1 MSVFE
6 KGMIT
11 ICVCCALFVVVS
23 LPLIFRKVPRNPIY
37 GYRTRAVLSN
47 DALWYE
53 ANAYFG
59 RWLIVASMLA
69 AGTAV
74 ALNLWRGVSPGAY
87 LKISVV
93 LLVAPVVVA
102 GLLTGRFVRS
112 WLAGGRLGGENR
124 NNNDMNHN

>member
-1 MSVFE
+1 MRVFE
-6 KGMIT
+6 KGLIT

-23 LPLIFRKVPRNPIY
+23 LPLIFREVPRNPVY

-59 RWLIVASMLA
+59 QWLLVMSVLA

-74 ALNLWRGVSPGAY
+74 ALNLWRCVSPEVY
-87 LKISVV
+87 LKISVM
-93 LLVAPVVVA
+93 LLIAPVVVA
-102 GLLTGRFVRS
+102 GLLTGRFVRFH
-112 WLAGGRLGGENR
+112 LTGGRFGSENKKR
-124 NNNDMNHN
+124 R

>member
-6 KGMIT
+6 KGLIT
-11 ICVCCALFVVVS
+11 ICVYCALFVVVS
-23 LPLIFRKVPRNPIY
+23 LPLIFRKVPRNSVY
-37 GYRTRAVLSN
+37 GYRTRATLSD

-59 RWLIVASMLA
+59 RWFFVMSVLT
-69 AGTAV
+69 AGAAV
-74 ALNLWRGVSPGAY
+74 ALDLWRSVSPGAY

-93 LLVAPVVVA
+93 LLVTPVVVA

-112 WLAGGRLGGENR
+112 WLAGWPIGR
-124 NNNDMNHN
+124 